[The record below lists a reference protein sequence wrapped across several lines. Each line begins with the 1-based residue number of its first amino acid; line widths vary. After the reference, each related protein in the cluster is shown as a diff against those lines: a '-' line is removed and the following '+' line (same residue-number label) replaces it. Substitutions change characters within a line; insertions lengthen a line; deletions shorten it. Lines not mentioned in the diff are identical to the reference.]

1 MQERIEVA
9 AQMYTVRQYTQTEN
23 DIAKSLY
30 RIKQIGYSAVQV
42 SAFGTYRPEF
52 LRDVLQENG
61 LRAVATHTPYERIL
75 LDTDTVIKE
84 HKIAGI
90 PVVGLGYRRF
100 MSIEETDAFLDEIL
114 PAARRIRDAGLRFAY
129 HIGLERIG
137 EAAMLVVFFEI
148 DAERGTAG
156 VVDRDM
162 ELAYLPET
170 AQIGLHALHQRIH
183 LLQRAAIG
191 QGGIGIEHHFFVT
204 GEITAFVHLLHKQS
218 QRAAQCFVHDG
229 FDVLLIYRRA
239 ESLVIQFH
247 PTAIPLQLFG
257 Q

>member
-23 DIAKSLY
+23 DIEKSLY

-129 HIGLERIG
+129 HNHQWEFVRFGGVRPMDRILERTSP
-137 EAAMLVVFFEI
+137 EEI
-148 DAERGTAG
+148 ALIADAYWLQYAG
-156 VVDRDM
+156 VSPQRFLRENAKRIALVHFKDM
-162 ELAYLPET
+162 RLDAADGTQRFAEVGAGNIDHDELVSAMRET
-170 AQIGLHALHQRIH
+170 
-183 LLQRAAIG
+183 
-191 QGGIGIEHHFFVT
+191 GIGCAAVEQDECY
-204 GEITAFVHLLHKQS
+204 GEDPFDCLRQS
-218 QRAAQCFVHDG
+218 REYIKNRYG
-229 FDVLLIYRRA
+229 I
-239 ESLVIQFH
+239 
-247 PTAIPLQLFG
+247 
-257 Q
+257 